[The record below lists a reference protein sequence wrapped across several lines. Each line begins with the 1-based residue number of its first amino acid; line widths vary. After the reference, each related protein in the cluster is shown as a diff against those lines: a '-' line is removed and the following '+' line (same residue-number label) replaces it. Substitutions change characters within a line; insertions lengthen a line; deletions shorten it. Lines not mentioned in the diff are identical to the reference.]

1 MPKDLKGENMKFLKR
16 LKSGNFWISMIS
28 AVVLILQSVF
38 DIEIKTEYLN
48 QIILGI
54 LGILVMCGIVSES
67 PSEELAIKR
76 EDVSSM
82 LDKIGDKIC
91 NALSVGSV
99 ADATEQ
105 SCEGSADGT
114 LVTVNQPNNQTGGG
128 KAITEMFTANVE
140 AGMEN
145 MSSLDAGFKSES
157 EMEIGAETYNK
168 SDETVLQSNENHT
181 ICENLEEVKR
191 VIEDTDTL

>member
-1 MPKDLKGENMKFLKR
+1 MKFLKR